1 MSFLNFWNQHQINRL
16 FLTSPG
22 EWLLGFFFAVVLI
35 ILLTHFN
42 GMKILIVEDEV
53 KVAEFLKKGLE
64 EQGYQTDVAYD
75 GQMGEKLAVRNQYDI
90 LLLDVILPLFNGYEL
105 CKRIREK
112 KPHVPILMLTALGTT
127 EDKLSGFDSGA
138 DDYLVKPFEF
148 KELLARIRAL
158 VKRSTGVVLTSTL
171 IKVADLELDLDKKTA
186 RRGNTNIELT
196 AKEFALLEFLMK
208 NRGRVVSRT
217 DIAEKVWDITFDT
230 GTNVVDV
237 YINILR
243 KKLDKDFPQKL
254 IHTRVGM
261 GYMLNDQ

>member
-1 MSFLNFWNQHQINRL
+1 
-16 FLTSPG
+16 
-22 EWLLGFFFAVVLI
+22 
-35 ILLTHFN
+35 
-42 GMKILIVEDEV
+42 MKILVVEDEV

-64 EQGYQTDVAYD
+64 EQGYSTDVAYD
-75 GQMGEKLAVRNQYDI
+75 GQMGEKLALRNQYDI
-90 LLLDVILPLFNGYEL
+90 LLLDVILPLINGYEL

-148 KELLARIRAL
+148 SELLARIRAL
-158 VKRSTGVVLTSTL
+158 VKRATGVVQTSKI

-186 RRGNTNIELT
+186 RRGNSDIGLT
-196 AKEFALLEFLMK
+196 AKEFALLEFLMRNK
-208 NRGRVVSRT
+208 GRVLTRP

-243 KKLDKDFPQKL
+243 KKLDKDFTRKL

-261 GYMLNDQ
+261 GYILNDQ